1 MLTQRQL
8 LNSYSRLS
16 SSLVQNTGKQAAD
29 MFRNLTDWNDGSFVR
44 FSKAVSTM
52 SAAAAMKA
60 TQLQLAYDRE
70 VAKANQE
77 IYVTPVIPASSYRTE
92 ALRNGAT
99 EAAVYRRPFAEVYI
113 GLAAGKTLEE
123 AVEAGAR
130 RIGSIVSSN
139 IQIAKRNAAAES
151 SRRQGN
157 VVGFA
162 RVLTGNES
170 CALCYVASTRLYKRG
185 DLLPIHP
192 GCDCGIRQVYRSE
205 ATGEVLD
212 SVRLESVEEVIT
224 NEFGSPESTWDLS
237 KITIRQHGELG
248 DVLTVAD
255 NDYTTENDVPDRW
268 WQGEDRRARRTT
280 RRVRR

>member
-1 MLTQRQL
+1 
-8 LNSYSRLS
+8 
-16 SSLVQNTGKQAAD
+16 
-29 MFRNLTDWNDGSFVR
+29 MFRNLPDYNDGQFVK
-44 FSKAVSTM
+44 FSKAVATL
-52 SAAAAMKA
+52 SAASAMKA
-60 TQLQLAYDRE
+60 AQLQLAYDRE
-70 VAKANQE
+70 VAKANGQP
-77 IYVTPVIPASSYRTE
+77 YVAPVIPTSSYRTE
-92 ALRNGAT
+92 TLRNGAT

-113 GLAAGKTLEE
+113 GLSQGKDLSE
-123 AVEAGAR
+123 AIEAGAR

-139 IQIAKRNAAAES
+139 VQIAKRNAAAES
-151 SRRQGN
+151 SKRQDN

-212 SVRLESVEEVIT
+212 AVRLESVEEVIT